1 MSFPDPLVL
10 IDLETTGAN
19 AVTDR
24 ITEIAMLRVEG
35 GEIVSRWQS
44 LVNPGQGIPPFIQ
57 RIIGISDEMV
67 ATAPSFAALADEV
80 RAMLAGA
87 VFVAHNARF
96 DYGFICNEYARL
108 QQPFEAPVLCT
119 VKLSRALYPEH
130 HRHGLDALIERHALV
145 CDARHRAM
153 GDTEVLWQFSR
164 LVRERFAPDV
174 LARAC
179 ERAMKLPPR
188 PPGLPVGALEGL
200 PDAPGVFEF
209 FGDAGQLL
217 YVGRSASLRARVM
230 EYFATGKRS
239 GKEADIARKVRGLA
253 WQQTAGDFSAMLLE
267 SALVRA
273 RRPLHNRQPEGPG
286 AAFGL
291 RLLAGRKRAPI
302 LQRVDVDDTDP
313 ADWTALPGAALH
325 GVFRS
330 RKEADSLL
338 RELVHVYRLC
348 PRRLGIE
355 AGGQGGCKAFQ
366 ARQCAGVCAGK
377 ESIDAHDARLAGA
390 LASVGVK
397 AWPWSGPV
405 VIAEHYPAADIN
417 AYHVFD
423 QWCLLASVES
433 ADALVAQRANLPPRR
448 FDADTWRV
456 LQRWLS
462 VPANTA
468 KVTLLADFSA

>member
-35 GEIVSRWQS
+35 GKIVARWQS

-57 RIIGISDEMV
+57 RIIGISDDMV
-67 ATAPSFAALADEV
+67 ATAPRFANLADQV

-108 QQPFEAPVLCT
+108 DQRFEAPVLCT

-130 HRHGLDALIERHALV
+130 HRHGLDALIERHSLV

-164 LVRERFAPDV
+164 LVSERFAPDV
-174 LARAC
+174 LKRAC

-188 PPGLPVGALEGL
+188 PPGLPVGVLEGL
-200 PDAPGVFEF
+200 PDAPGVYQF
-209 FGDAGQLL
+209 FGEADQLL

-230 EYFATGKRS
+230 EYFGTNKRS
-239 GKEADIARKVRGLA
+239 GKEAEIARKVRRLA
-253 WQQTAGDFSAMLLE
+253 WQQTAGDLGAMLHE
-267 SALVRA
+267 VALVGA
-273 RRPLHNRQPEGPG
+273 QRPLHNRIPEGKG

-291 RLLAGRKRAPI
+291 RLLAKRKRAPI
-302 LQRVDVDDTDP
+302 VQRVELEGSDPVD
-313 ADWTALPGAALH
+313 WEALH

-330 RKEADSLL
+330 RKEADSVL
-338 RELVHVYRLC
+338 REFAHVYRLC
-348 PRRLGIE
+348 PRRLGLE
-355 AGGQGGCKAFQ
+355 PGGQGGCKAFQ
-366 ARQCAGVCAGK
+366 ARHCAGVCAGK
-377 ESIDAHDARLAGA
+377 ESIEAHDARLAGA
-390 LASVGVK
+390 LASVGVRT
-397 AWPWSGPV
+397 WPWPGAV
-405 VIAEHYPAADIN
+405 VIAEHHEPAELS

-423 QWCLLASVES
+423 HWCHLASVENV
-433 ADALVAQRANLPPRR
+433 ADLMEVCAHLPPRR
-448 FDADTWRV
+448 FAADHWRL
-456 LQRWLS
+456 LQRWLA
-462 VPANTA
+462 VPANA
-468 KVTLLADFSA
+468 EKVTPLADFPA